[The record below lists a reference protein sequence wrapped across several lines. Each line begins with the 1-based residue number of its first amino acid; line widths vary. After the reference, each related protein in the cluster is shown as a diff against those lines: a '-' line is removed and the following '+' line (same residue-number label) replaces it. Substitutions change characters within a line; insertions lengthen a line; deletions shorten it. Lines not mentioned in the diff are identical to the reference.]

1 MSTTVQKQVLIN
13 ARALIT
19 DRAHWTT
26 GMLACT
32 SNGRLVEWH
41 DRSAAK
47 WCALGALYRAAYDL
61 VADRNEAIRIGDQ
74 LAMSIS
80 PPRWLRGGLPAKN
93 DGRDGH
99 TAVLGLFDKALAAT

>member
-13 ARALIT
+13 ARALIA
-19 DRAHWTT
+19 DRAHWTR
-26 GMLACT
+26 GMLAST
-32 SNGRLVEWH
+32 SNGRLVDWH

-47 WCALGALYRAAYDL
+47 WCGLGALYRAAYDL
-61 VADRNEAIRIGDQ
+61 VANREEAIRIGDQ
-74 LAMSIS
+74 LAESMC

-99 TAVLGLFDKALAAT
+99 TAVLGLFDKALAAA